1 MGKLFT
7 IGHSQHDIEYFIK
20 MLRKYNVNYV
30 LDVRSTPYSKY
41 AEQYNRENIEK
52 YISRNGIRY
61 SFMGKFFGASVT

>member
-30 LDVRSTPYSKY
+30 LDVRSSDAYIVVSIGTPY
-41 AEQYNRENIEK
+41 
-52 YISRNGIRY
+52 NGACY
-61 SFMGKFFGASVT
+61 KFVAKIFQI